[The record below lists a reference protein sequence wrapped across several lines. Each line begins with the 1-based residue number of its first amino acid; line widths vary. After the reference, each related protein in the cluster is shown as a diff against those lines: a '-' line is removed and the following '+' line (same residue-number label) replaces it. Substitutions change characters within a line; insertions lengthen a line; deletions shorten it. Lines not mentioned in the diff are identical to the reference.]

1 MKILVSLINS
11 KTWLSRSAEEKMD
24 DICGYTYYNAIT
36 YFEVLRNY
44 IICFNLSG

>member
-11 KTWLSRSAEEKMD
+11 KTWLSRSGEGKMD

-36 YFEVLRNY
+36 YFEVLRNF
-44 IICFNLSG
+44 IKMF